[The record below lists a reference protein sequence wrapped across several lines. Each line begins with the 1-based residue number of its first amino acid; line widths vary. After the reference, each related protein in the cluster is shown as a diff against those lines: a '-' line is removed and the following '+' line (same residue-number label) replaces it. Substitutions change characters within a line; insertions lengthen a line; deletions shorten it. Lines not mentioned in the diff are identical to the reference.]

1 MEDLIKVIS
10 MVALG
15 VVSVEEIYPRVAER
29 VTPILQ
35 DAIQHQE
42 NTVQVAEYLNLE
54 CSVPAR
60 EQWNVR
66 KQEALARLESF
77 ETLANT
83 QVNDPDS
90 EPVNQ

>member
-29 VTPILQ
+29 VSPIIRE
-35 DAIQHQE
+35 AVEHQE
-42 NTVQVAEYLNLE
+42 NTVQVAEYLNLK

-60 EQWNVR
+60 EEWDR
-66 KQEALARLESF
+66 KKQVVLDRLKSF
-77 ETLANT
+77 ETLANEGVDT
-83 QVNDPDS
+83 DIQP
-90 EPVNQ
+90 